1 MEETVKREGHAIG
14 GLWYDAYWQ
23 ASYDRALNFLAK
35 AYPKDAEAFV
45 EALASFPVPHSF
57 EARQLRAFF
66 DAERIAEMRDVI
78 SGLPKAELEAHELLP
93 YGRLVLH
100 DHPYFTDLQA
110 QLVERVGE
118 GVGEAVEASYNFL
131 SLYNNLGVCDLH
143 MDAPSAKWTLDVC
156 IDQSDV
162 WPLHLSRVQP
172 WPFRLDGLSVDWRK
186 SVLAGERFS
195 SHVLE
200 PGDALLFGGSAQ
212 WHYRE
217 RIPRRS
223 ANNFCHLIFFHFI
236 PVGTLFEMLRN
247 TVSSA
252 DEMERQLDVPHMGT
266 LPLIRTGSAK
276 GVSTGPLTEYRDNP
290 DSYFSECIRSLRTA
304 LMLRHGGRGVSRL
317 VVTSTDADEGKSS
330 VALNLALSFAQ
341 MRRTL
346 IVDCDLRRPSLERA
360 LIPDRRHPIGLTDVL
375 AGAAEIDACLVETDD
390 PGLSLLPSGSRTLNP
405 LEVLSA
411 PSFAM
416 LLNTLGEQF
425 DIVIFD
431 TPPCL
436 VVSDAYVV
444 ATQADEV
451 VFIVKAGVSKVASAR
466 AALRRLRGLNA
477 DLVGAVLNQ
486 FDLSSS
492 RYVPGLAGYDSYR
505 KYSERPAV
513 DVPLEAEPAKTA

>member
-1 MEETVKREGHAIG
+1 
-14 GLWYDAYWQ
+14 
-23 ASYDRALNFLAK
+23 
-35 AYPKDAEAFV
+35 
-45 EALASFPVPHSF
+45 
-57 EARQLRAFF
+57 
-66 DAERIAEMRDVI
+66 
-78 SGLPKAELEAHELLP
+78 
-93 YGRLVLH
+93 
-100 DHPYFTDLQA
+100 
-110 QLVERVGE
+110 
-118 GVGEAVEASYNFL
+118 
-131 SLYNNLGVCDLH
+131 
-143 MDAPSAKWTLDVC
+143 
-156 IDQSDV
+156 
-162 WPLHLSRVQP
+162 
-172 WPFRLDGLSVDWRK
+172 
-186 SVLAGERFS
+186 
-195 SHVLE
+195 
-200 PGDALLFGGSAQ
+200 
-212 WHYRE
+212 
-217 RIPRRS
+217 
-223 ANNFCHLIFFHFI
+223 
-236 PVGTLFEMLRN
+236 
-247 TVSSA
+247 
-252 DEMERQLDVPHMGT
+252 
-266 LPLIRTGSAK
+266 
-276 GVSTGPLTEYRDNP
+276 
-290 DSYFSECIRSLRTA
+290 
-304 LMLRHGGRGVSRL
+304 
-317 VVTSTDADEGKSS
+317 
-330 VALNLALSFAQ
+330 

-444 ATQADEV
+444 ATQADDV